1 MTPSE
6 ILKKPKGRVG
16 RIFRS
21 ESQLYLFLL
30 PALAVTIVF
39 SYLPI
44 MTNVIAF
51 MDYKMTKGWMGL
63 ASPWVGFKNFVTL
76 FHDKAFPPLIWR
88 TFYYSALLLVFGF
101 PAPFILALL
110 INESRNK
117 GLKRTV
123 QTIYYLP
130 HFVSWTVIASLTYWF
145 LTTDVEGLINNVR
158 QMLGAK
164 ERIIYMKYASN
175 FPWVLV
181 ITSVIKETGWG
192 TIIYLAAIS
201 AVDAQLYEAAKIDG
215 AGRWGQFVHVTFP
228 SILPTTAILLIFAF
242 GSLFASNFDQIF
254 NLQNE
259 IIRYETNT
267 INVYS
272 YWKGVVAGRY
282 SLATAAGLFQGFINA
297 VLLLSVNWI
306 SKRAAGHGFF

>member
-1 MTPSE
+1 MEMTA
-6 ILKKPKGRVG
+6 IRKRRFGKT
-16 RIFRS
+16 FRM
-21 ESQLYLFLL
+21 EWQLYFFLI
-30 PALAVTIVF
+30 PALIVTIIF

-63 ASPWVGFKNFVTL
+63 ASPWVGFRNFVTL
-76 FHDKAFPPLIWR
+76 FHDAAFAPLVWR

-110 INESRNK
+110 INESRSK
-117 GLKRTV
+117 ALKRTV

-164 ERIIYMKYASN
+164 ERIIFMKYAAN
-175 FPWVLV
+175 FPWVLA
-181 ITSVIKETGWG
+181 ITSIIKETGWG

-242 GSLFASNFDQIF
+242 GSLFSSNFDQIF

-259 IIRYETNT
+259 LIRYETNT

-306 SKRAAGHGFF
+306 SKRVAGHGFF